1 VPKPKAFEVLETVPK
16 RKFEM
21 SDERGDTASFQKKST
36 LSCGLRILEQV
47 PINENRSRS
56 AFQGQDNGAVH
67 GAADSAKE
75 DHLFYKFYRN
85 FNLTQATHSSS
96 LGAGEVLKLKKL
108 TMLAAGVMML
118 AACSQQPP
126 SAATTGQPP
135 SATVDLQEMQAAY
148 IGSGSTG
155 TGVLHYQGQNYP
167 FTISGLGVGGVG
179 VSSIDA
185 RGDVY
190 NLSSV
195 AQFAGSYAEGRYGF
209 AFGTH
214 SAGDLLLKNQTG
226 VVMHLIAKRTGLMLS
241 LGGSAIVITMN
252 NGG

>member
-1 VPKPKAFEVLETVPK
+1 
-16 RKFEM
+16 
-21 SDERGDTASFQKKST
+21 
-36 LSCGLRILEQV
+36 
-47 PINENRSRS
+47 
-56 AFQGQDNGAVH
+56 
-67 GAADSAKE
+67 
-75 DHLFYKFYRN
+75 
-85 FNLTQATHSSS
+85 
-96 LGAGEVLKLKKL
+96 VLKLKNL
-108 TMLAAGVMML
+108 TMLAASVLML
-118 AACSQQPP
+118 AACSQQP
-126 SAATTGQPP
+126 SSEATTGQPP

-148 IGSGSTG
+148 IGSGSSG
-155 TGVLHYQGQNYP
+155 TGVLHYQGQDYP
-167 FTISGLGVGGVG
+167 FTISGLGVGGIG

-226 VVMHLIAKRTGLMLS
+226 VVMHLYAKRTGLMLS
-241 LGGSAIVITMN
+241 LGGSAIVITMS